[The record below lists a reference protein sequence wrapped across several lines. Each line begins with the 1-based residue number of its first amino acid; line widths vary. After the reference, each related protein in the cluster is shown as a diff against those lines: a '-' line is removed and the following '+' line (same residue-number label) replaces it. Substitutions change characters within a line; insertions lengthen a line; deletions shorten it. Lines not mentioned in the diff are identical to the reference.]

1 MKKIAVLVLSLVA
14 AVTVS
19 NAQVCA
25 LKSNA
30 LWLGVG
36 GLNLGAEFSVAP
48 QWTVDLSGSIV
59 LFSPWSMGSLDL
71 AYMNGWTAVAEGR
84 YYLCRAFNGH
94 HFGAFGEIS
103 RMGHAAVNLPGL
115 GKGTNLYNIKVA
127 GLGVSYGY
135 YFKLNTYWGIDT
147 NIGIGVGIGNYG
159 TPNSIKVG
167 VVNYNNS
174 GWKVLPVGRAQV
186 SLSYKF

>member
-48 QWTVDLSGSIV
+48 QWTVDVAGSVV
-59 LFSPWSMGSLDL
+59 LFNPWKNVGGKGEGLYL
-71 AYMNGWTAVAEGR
+71 NGWSGVVEGR

-94 HFGAFGEIS
+94 HFGAFGQVA
-103 RMGHAAVNLPGL
+103 RY
-115 GKGTNLYNIKVA
+115 GKGGNVPVIADNVYNNVKVA

-147 NIGIGVGIGNYG
+147 NVGIGMGLGSYEG
-159 TPNSIKVG
+159 RPN
-167 VVNYNNS
+167 
-174 GWKVLPVGRAQV
+174 WKLMPVGRAEV
-186 SLSYKF
+186 ALSYKF

>member
-1 MKKIAVLVLSLVA
+1 MKKIALLVLSLVA

-25 LKSNA
+25 LKTNA
-30 LWLGVG
+30 LTFVAG
-36 GLNLGAEFSVAP
+36 GINLGAEFSVAP
-48 QWTVDLSGSIV
+48 QWTI
-59 LFSPWSMGSLDL
+59 DL
-71 AYMNGWTAVAEGR
+71 AGTAQVLNYADNVFQVNGWSAIAEGR

-94 HFGAFGEIS
+94 HFGAFAQANRFGS
-103 RMGHAAVNLPGL
+103 GHVEALGL
-115 GKGTNLYNIKVA
+115 GKNQNIIGA

-147 NIGIGVGIGNYG
+147 N
-159 TPNSIKVG
+159 VG
-167 VVNYNNS
+167 VAAYAAYSNTRKAA
-174 GWKVLPVGRAQV
+174 GLGLKWLPMPRAQV

>member
-1 MKKIAVLVLSLVA
+1 MKKIALLVLSLVA

-36 GLNLGAEFSVAP
+36 GVNLGAEFSVAP

-59 LFSPWSMGSLDL
+59 LFSPWKNVGDSGLYL
-71 AYMNGWTAVAEGR
+71 NGWSAVAEGR
-84 YYLCRAFNGH
+84 YYLCKAFNGH
-94 HFGAFGEIS
+94 HFGAFGEIA
-103 RMGHAAVNLPGL
+103 RY
-115 GKGTNLYNIKVA
+115 GKGGGIPVVSPSIWENVKVA

-147 NIGIGVGIGNYG
+147 NIGIGAGLG
-159 TPNSIKVG
+159 TYEGRSN
-167 VVNYNNS
+167 
-174 GWKVLPVGRAQV
+174 WKFMLIGRAQV

>member
-59 LFSPWSMGSLDL
+59 LFSPWKNVGDTGLYL
-71 AYMNGWTAVAEGR
+71 NGWSAVAEGR

-94 HFGAFGEIS
+94 HFGAFGEIA
-103 RMGHAAVNLPGL
+103 RYGQGGGIPVIADNI
-115 GKGTNLYNIKVA
+115 YNNVKVA

-147 NIGIGVGIGNYG
+147 NIGIGAGLGKYDGRAN
-159 TPNSIKVG
+159 
-167 VVNYNNS
+167 
-174 GWKVLPVGRAQV
+174 WKFMPLGRAQV